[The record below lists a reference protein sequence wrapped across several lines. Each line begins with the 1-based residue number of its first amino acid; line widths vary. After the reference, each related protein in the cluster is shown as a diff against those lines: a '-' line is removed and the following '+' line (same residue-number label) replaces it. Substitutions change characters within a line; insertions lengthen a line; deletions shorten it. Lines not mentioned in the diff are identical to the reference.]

1 MKRKI
6 YDKLVEWKQQ
16 RKGETALMVEGARR
30 VGKSY
35 MVEEF
40 AKKEYRSYILIDFN
54 RVGEDVKHLFDIY
67 LDNLDMLFMHLSIY
81 SVKKLYPRE

>member
-40 AKKEYRSYILIDFN
+40 AKKEYRSYIYRLQQS
-54 RVGEDVKHLFDIY
+54 RGRCQTPVR
-67 LDNLDMLFMHLSIY
+67 HLSRQ
-81 SVKKLYPRE
+81 SRHALYAPEHLQWQKAIS